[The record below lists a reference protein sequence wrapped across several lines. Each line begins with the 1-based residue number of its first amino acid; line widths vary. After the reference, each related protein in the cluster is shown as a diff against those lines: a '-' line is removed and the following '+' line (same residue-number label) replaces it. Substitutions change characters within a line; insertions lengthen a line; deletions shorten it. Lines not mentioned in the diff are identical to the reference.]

1 MKAADVLTM
10 IKENEIR
17 FVDLRFTDTRGKEQ
31 HVTLPAHPVD
41 DEVADLDDDDYCEDQ
56 LTIKKVEAGKMV
68 HPGIPG
74 NAARILRKK

>member
-31 HVTLPAHPVD
+31 HVTLPAHAVD
-41 DEVADLDDDDYCEDQ
+41 DDFFED
-56 LTIKKVEAGKMV
+56 GKMFEIGRAHV
-68 HPGIPG
+68 
-74 NAARILRKK
+74 